1 MNMIKNLFYLTLT
14 ILIATCLVIFQE
26 TMSNMT
32 WLISVD
38 MPVTFAVFLGSYFGN
53 LVLMNGGGA
62 VPMVALIAIGM
73 LAAFLIAKI
82 LLIWVNLSKPLAYG
96 LAGAAALLAIVLLM
110 PLAFYNLDVLAGG
123 RSIIG
128 KIILTLYGFLSG
140 YFFGITLEKRGHN
153 DQTT

>member
-1 MNMIKNLFYLTLT
+1 MIKNLLYLTLT
-14 ILIATCLVIFQE
+14 IVIATCLVIFQE

-32 WLISVD
+32 WLLSVE
-38 MPVTFAVFLGSYFGN
+38 MPVTFSVFFGSYFSN

-82 LLIWVNLSKPLAYG
+82 LLIWVSLSKPLAYG

-123 RSIIG
+123 RSILG

-140 YFFGITLEKRGHN
+140 YFFGTTLEKRGHN

>member
-1 MNMIKNLFYLTLT
+1 MIKNLLYLTLT
-14 ILIATCLVIFQE
+14 IVIATCLVIFQE

-32 WLISVD
+32 WLLSVD
-38 MPVTFAVFLGSYFGN
+38 MPVTFSVFFGSYFSN

-82 LLIWVNLSKPLAYG
+82 LLIWVSLSKPLAYG

-123 RSIIG
+123 RSILG

-140 YFFGITLEKRGHN
+140 YFFGTTLEKRGHN
-153 DQTT
+153 DQTI

>member
-1 MNMIKNLFYLTLT
+1 MIKDLLYLTLT
-14 ILIATCLVIFQE
+14 IVIATCLVIFQE

-32 WLISVD
+32 WLLSVD
-38 MPVTFAVFLGSYFGN
+38 MPVTFSVFFGSYFSN

-82 LLIWVNLSKPLAYG
+82 LLIWVSLSKPLAYG

-123 RSIIG
+123 RSILG

-140 YFFGITLEKRGHN
+140 YFFGTTLEKRGHN

>member
-1 MNMIKNLFYLTLT
+1 MIKNLLYLTLT

-32 WLISVD
+32 WLLSVD
-38 MPVTFAVFLGSYFGN
+38 MPVTFSVFFGSYFSN

-73 LAAFLIAKI
+73 LAAFLITKI
-82 LLIWVNLSKPLAYG
+82 LLIWVSLSKPLAYG

-123 RSIIG
+123 RSILG

-140 YFFGITLEKRGHN
+140 YFFGTTLKKRGHN